1 MNFGLSRTIFVT
13 ETMQASTSCYI
24 IQSTAL
30 FSFLRVTSTSRFH
43 RITTWNVVKV
53 YHCRVFLIDLIPNAM
68 ANFRKSLRFDE
79 VANSSSS
86 ESDHEENWLSEN
98 QDLDLSPP
106 APKKQ
111 RRRQS
116 KPPAKLREYNTEGS
130 NIDNISEDTNCNCKC
145 ISAI

>member
-1 MNFGLSRTIFVT
+1 MNFGLSRTTFVT

-43 RITTWNVVKV
+43 RITTWSKYITV
-53 YHCRVFLIDLIPNAM
+53 IDLIPNAM

-116 KPPAKLREYNTEGS
+116 KPPAKLREYDTEGS

>member
-1 MNFGLSRTIFVT
+1 
-13 ETMQASTSCYI
+13 
-24 IQSTAL
+24 
-30 FSFLRVTSTSRFH
+30 
-43 RITTWNVVKV
+43 
-53 YHCRVFLIDLIPNAM
+53 M

-106 APKKQ
+106 VPKKQ

-116 KPPAKLREYNTEGS
+116 KPPAKLREYDTEGS
-130 NIDNISEDTNCNCKC
+130 NIDNISEDTNCNWKC